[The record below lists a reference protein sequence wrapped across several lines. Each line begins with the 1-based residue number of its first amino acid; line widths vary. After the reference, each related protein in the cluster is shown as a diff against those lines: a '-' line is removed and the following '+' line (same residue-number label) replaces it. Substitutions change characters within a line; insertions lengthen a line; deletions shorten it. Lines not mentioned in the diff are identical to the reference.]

1 MKEGVEESKWAVCR
15 SPCWAD
21 DKGLLILTESSERS
35 VLLAAADQLTTVTK
49 REWAV
54 FFVSNAETFP
64 NRVGLFRGLEALGHG
79 MRTWVLQPPVLRAPL
94 QLPPTGQWG
103 EGPMDGLL
111 GPPCFP
117 L

>member
-1 MKEGVEESKWAVCR
+1 MKDGVEESEWAVSR

-21 DKGLLILTESSERS
+21 DKGPLILTESSERS
-35 VLLAAADQLTTVTK
+35 VLLVAADQLTRITK

-79 MRTWVLQPPVLRAPL
+79 MRAWVLQPPVLRAPL
-94 QLPPTGQWG
+94 
-103 EGPMDGLL
+103 
-111 GPPCFP
+111 
-117 L
+117 